1 MLPPCFWIPLPF
13 LSRTVNDLPGQL
25 LDIRDLNVLIKN
37 KPRPLHPV
45 RGVSFSVGASERV
58 CLVGESGCGKSITA
72 FSILRL
78 LPRDKFMVPEGQ
90 IMFKGQ
96 DLLGLSSEEIR
107 KIRGSRIG
115 MVFQEPMTALNPVL
129 SVGFQI
135 AEAIYVHRKEPE
147 VAVRKRVL
155 NLMKDVGIP
164 DPELTYL
171 QYPHQLSGGL
181 RQRAMIAMAL
191 SCGPDLLI
199 ADEPTTALDVTIQA
213 QILDLLADLTSKM
226 TLGLLLITH
235 NLGVVA
241 RIAQKVLV
249 MYAGKIVEESPVDMI
264 FDEPLHPYTRG
275 LLESVPYGEKVA
287 ARRLASIPGSVP
299 PLTSIP
305 SGCAFRDRCPSAK
318 EICTRI
324 QPELRTITGARKA
337 ACHLL

>member
-1 MLPPCFWIPLPF
+1 M
-13 LSRTVNDLPGQL
+13 TAEGQL
-25 LDIRDLNVLIKN
+25 LYIRDLHVLIRN

-45 RGVSFSVGASERV
+45 RGVSFSVQASERV

-78 LPRDKFMVPEGQ
+78 LPEEKFQVP
-90 IMFKGQ
+90 KG
-96 DLLGLSSEEIR
+96 EIR
-107 KIRGSRIG
+107 FRGKNLLDFALEDIRKVRGNRIG

-135 AEAIYVHRKEPE
+135 SEAIHVHRRLPE
-147 VAVRKRVL
+147 AETRRQVL
-155 NLMKDVGIP
+155 DLMAGVGIP
-164 DPELTYL
+164 DPELIYH

-213 QILDLLADLTSKM
+213 QILDLLADLASRM
-226 TLGLLLITH
+226 ELGLLLITH

-249 MYAGKIVEESPVDMI
+249 MYAGRIVEEGPANLL
-264 FDEPLHPYTRG
+264 FDDPLHPYTRG
-275 LLESVPYGEKVA
+275 LLDSVPYGERVRG
-287 ARRLASIPGSVP
+287 RRLVSIPGSVP
-299 PLTSIP
+299 PLTKIP
-305 SGCAFRDRCPSAK
+305 SGCAFRERCPQAMD
-318 EICTRI
+318 ICGRA
-324 QPELRTITGARKA
+324 QPELKVIRAMRKA